1 MPSQHKVFK
10 AMCPSVWPKLLTG
23 VCTANM
29 VAVGFNINPNRSSNE
44 LVLYNAK

>member
-1 MPSQHKVFK
+1 MPSLHKVFK

-23 VCTANM
+23 VHTVNI
-29 VAVGFNINPNRSSNE
+29 VARFNINPSRLSNK